1 MNYKEPPLVSLI
13 VVAYNQEKYI
23 EEAIRGAF
31 SQTYEPLEIILSDDN
46 SPDKTFEI
54 MQRLAD
60 EYEGPHKI
68 ILNRNEPN
76 LGLVGH
82 FNKLVDM
89 CSGDL
94 IVLAAG
100 DDISVPNRVQETVNK
115 WIDCGKIDCVISA
128 RSIKID
134 EHSKVIST
142 EPYESR
148 SSLESL
154 SSVENIATENGWL
167 LGASLAFTKS
177 LHDFFGPINKNVVA
191 EDVILALRGAILGDI
206 LILDE
211 PLVYYRQ
218 VGIISGSRDSN
229 STNVWMR
236 FITMTA
242 FNNVQRRVDV
252 EKAKNEELISSELSS
267 FLQDIFSVDI
277 NRYKLCES
285 IILGKSGKFKYLSL
299 TITKLSGIKICKD
312 ILRSIIVRFS
322 KYRVTFQKMIQQ
334 R

>member
-1 MNYKEPPLVSLI
+1 MNKQPLVSFI
-13 VVAYNQEKYI
+13 IIAYNQEKYI

-31 SQTYEPLEIILSDDN
+31 AQTYEPLEIILSDDN

-54 MQRLAD
+54 MQRLAE
-60 EYEGPHKI
+60 EYDGPHKVV
-68 ILNRNEPN
+68 LNRNEPN
-76 LGLVGH
+76 LGIGGH
-82 FNKLVDM
+82 TNRVMELSQGEF
-89 CSGDL
+89 
-94 IVLAAG
+94 IVVNAG
-100 DDISVPNRVQETVNK
+100 DDISFPNRVRDTVNK
-115 WIDCGKIDCVISA
+115 WVDCGQIDCVISA
-128 RSIKID
+128 QSIQIG
-134 EHSKVIST
+134 ENGNVLSI

-154 SSVENIATENGWL
+154 SSVENLATENGWL

-191 EDVILALRGAILGDI
+191 EDVILALRGAILGEI
-206 LILDE
+206 LLLDA

-218 VGIISGSRDSN
+218 VGIISGNKNSN
-229 STNVWMR
+229 STNIWMR

-242 FNNVQRRVDV
+242 FNNIQRLVDV
-252 EKAKNEELISSELSS
+252 EKARSEKLISSELSNLLNDT
-267 FLQDIFSVDI
+267 FNVDI

-299 TITKLSGIKICKD
+299 TITKLSGVKICKD
-312 ILRSIIVRFS
+312 IFRSIIVRFS
-322 KYRVTFQKMIQQ
+322 KYRVTFQKMVRQ